1 VTDQQLKDWLPSIY
15 VDSEEH
21 PYIIDDGATK
31 SLQFDDRCVQS
42 SMRIDDP
49 NALMFG
55 YCRAMMGFLLFQ
67 PVPLHILIVGLGG
80 GSLSKYCSH
89 QLPGCTVTTVEISA
103 AVIALRDEFAIPP
116 DNERFRIVQAD
127 AALYMRNQNASFDAI
142 LLDGFEAYGL
152 PDSLS
157 NQAFYDQCFE
167 ALRPGGVLTANL
179 WDGDVGACFAR
190 LRRSFD
196 QRLLKTK
203 SETGD
208 NRIAIGLKQVV
219 LPAWRDLQLRARHWQ
234 RETTLNFT
242 GLLDQLRRNAC
253 KSGDSWFNERR

>member
-1 VTDQQLKDWLPSIY
+1 MTDTHQFKDWFESIY
-15 VDSEEH
+15 DDPKEH
-21 PYIIDDGATK
+21 PYIVDEGGTK
-31 SLQFDDRCVQS
+31 SLQFDERCVQS
-42 SMRIDDP
+42 TMWVDDP

-67 PVPLHILIVGLGG
+67 PAPLNILIVGLGG
-80 GSLSKYCSH
+80 GSLSKYCYH
-89 QLPGCTVTTVEISA
+89 QLPHCTVTTVEIST

-116 DNERFRIVQAD
+116 DNERFQVVQAD
-127 AALYMRNQNASFDAI
+127 AALYMRGQRDSTDVI

-152 PDSLS
+152 PGSLCS
-157 NQAFYDQCFE
+157 QGFYDQCFD

-179 WDGDVGACFAR
+179 WGGDIGACFSR
-190 LRRSFD
+190 LRHSFD
-196 QRLLKTK
+196 QRVLRAK

-219 LPAWRDLQLRARHWQ
+219 LPARRDLQACARYWQ

-242 GLLDQLRRNAC
+242 GLLDQLRLNAR
-253 KSGDSWFNERR
+253 KSGDNWFIER